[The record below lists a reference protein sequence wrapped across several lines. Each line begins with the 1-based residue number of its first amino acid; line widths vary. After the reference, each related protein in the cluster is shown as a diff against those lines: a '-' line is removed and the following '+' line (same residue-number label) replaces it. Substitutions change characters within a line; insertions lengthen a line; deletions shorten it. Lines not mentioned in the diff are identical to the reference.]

1 MIIYQVCVLCWCV
14 VQGEGEDSVV
24 QGGQCGTGRTVW
36 YREDSVVHW
45 VGKGGESVYRGS

>member
-24 QGGQCGTGRTVW
+24 QGGHAVW
-36 YREDSVVHW
+36 YREDSVVQW